1 MWKKTKAN
9 LKKAAKKIEAIAK
22 KFWAWLSKLIEGFYN
37 KVIKKAVEQLK
48 NEENNIDGEMAYSHQ
63 IFQNALPQCDVFIDP

>member
-48 NEENNIDGEMAYSHQ
+48 IWGKEGAKILASNLGLEPLKSNKVEIN
-63 IFQNALPQCDVFIDP
+63 LP